1 MPQWISRSSFLI
13 NAPLEN
19 LWLGTSIENQ
29 QSANERCPF
38 LTQLTEIG
46 YTTFLSMEPLLE
58 SIDLAAAGAIEQFS
72 GDTNKFAPN
81 DYEPLVSWV
90 IVGGESGHNARYCS
104 PLWIRSIVNQCKATG
119 IPVYVKQLGTDWA
132 KQSGTH
138 RSDPKGANPQFWAED
153 LLFREFPSVRSRF

>member
-29 QSANERCPF
+29 QTANERCPF
-38 LTQLTEIG
+38 ITQLTEVG

-72 GDTNKFAPN
+72 GDTNKSAPD

-90 IVGGESGHNARYCS
+90 IIGGESRHNARYCS
-104 PLWIRSIVNQCKATG
+104 PLWIRSIVSQCQATG
-119 IPVYVKQLGTDWA
+119 IPVYVKQLGTVWA
-132 KQSGTH
+132 KQNSTD
-138 RSDPKGANPQFWAED
+138 RSDTKGADPQFWEED
-153 LLFREFPSVRSRF
+153 LLF